1 MRVLRRALGALLALV
16 VGFGPAL
23 PATAAEASI
32 PVAPLLGFDAAGA
45 ASERAL
51 EAGFD
56 AALDPADQR
65 AWLKRLTARPH
76 HVGSPY
82 GKENAEFLASLFRE
96 FGFETRIEEFTVLFP
111 VPKERVL
118 ELVAPGTFKATLV
131 EPPLAEDATSGQAA
145 EQLPVYNAYSIDGDV
160 TAEVVYVNYGVP
172 KDYLELESRGID
184 VKGKIVLARYGG
196 SWRGIKPK
204 VAAEHGAVGCI
215 IYSDPKEDGYFQ
227 GDVYPK
233 GAFRSDRG
241 AQRGSVADM
250 PVFPGDPLTPGVGA
264 TADAK
269 RLDRKDATTLT
280 KIPVLPISYADSLP
294 FLRALEGPVAPE
306 AWRGALPTTYHIG
319 PGPAKAHLKVVFDWR
334 MEPVRDVIAVLKGS
348 ERPDEW
354 IVRGNHHDAWVN
366 GALDP
371 LAGMVAELSEAKA
384 LSALVKSGWKPK
396 RTLVYAAWDGEE
408 LGLMGSTEWVET
420 HAAELSKKVVVY
432 LNTDGNGRGFLEAG
446 GSHTLESL
454 VDEVARDVIDP
465 EKKVSVFE
473 RQRARRLLEG
483 TPESRKEARASTGLR
498 LEALGSGSDWS
509 AFLQHSGIAS
519 LNLGYGGESEGGSY
533 HSIYDSFDHFTRF
546 GDPDFAYGVTLA
558 KTAGRVVLRL
568 ANAGVLPFAFEPLAE
583 TVGRYAK
590 EVATLADELREKTEE
605 ENRLLAEKQYDLLSD
620 PKETFIAPKPKA
632 AVPFLNFAPLQNA
645 VAVLKKSSSAYAKAG
660 KERKAPLPLEA
671 QKALDVLL
679 YTSER
684 TLLRKEGLPLRPWYA
699 HQLYAPGYYTGY
711 SVKTLPGVREA
722 IEERRYA
729 EAQTQIG
736 AAAEAILACA
746 AQVDRATDLI
756 AR

>member
-1 MRVLRRALGALLALV
+1 MRMSARIVALAVSLS
-16 VGFGPAL
+16 P
-23 PATAAEASI
+23 
-32 PVAPLLGFDAAGA
+32 PVFSPPAPLLGFDAAGS
-45 ASERAL
+45 ASERTL
-51 EAGFD
+51 EAAFD
-56 AALDPADQR
+56 ASLDPADQR
-65 AWLKRLTARPH
+65 AWLKRLSARPH

-82 GKENAEFLASLFRE
+82 GKENAEFLASLFRS

-111 VPKERVL
+111 VPKMRVL
-118 ELVAPGTFKATLV
+118 ELVAPGAFRAALA
-131 EPPLAEDATSGQAA
+131 EPPLAEDATSAQAQ

-172 KDYLELESRGID
+172 KDYIELEARGID

-204 VAAEHGAVGCI
+204 VAAEHGAVGCL
-215 IYSDPKEDGYFQ
+215 IYSDPREDGYFQ

-233 GAFRSDRG
+233 GAYRSDRG

-250 PVFPGDPLTPGVGA
+250 PVYPGDPLTPGVGA
-264 TADAK
+264 TKDAK
-269 RLDRKDATTLT
+269 RLDRKDAQTLT
-280 KIPVLPISYADSLP
+280 KIPVLPISYADALP
-294 FLRALEGPVAPE
+294 FLRALDGPVAPE
-306 AWRGALPTTYHIG
+306 AWRGALPITYHLG
-319 PGPAKAHLKVVFDWR
+319 PGPAKAHLKLEFDWR
-334 MEPVRDVIAVLKGS
+334 MEPVRDVVAVLGGS

-354 IVRGNHHDAWVN
+354 IVRGNHHDAWVT
-366 GALDP
+366 GAYDP
-371 LAGMVAELSEAKA
+371 LAGMVAELAEAKA
-384 LSALVKSGWKPK
+384 LSVLVKGGWRPK

-408 LGLMGSTEWVET
+408 PGLIGSTEWVET
-420 HAAELSKKVVVY
+420 HAAELSKKAVVY

-446 GSHTLESL
+446 GSHTLEKL
-454 VDEVARDVIDP
+454 VDEVARDVVDP
-465 EKKVSVFE
+465 EKNVSVYE

-483 TPESRKEARASTGLR
+483 TPESRKEARESTGLR

-546 GDPDFAYGVTLA
+546 GDPNFAYGVTLA

-568 ANAGVLPFAFEPLAE
+568 ANAGVLPFSFEPLAE
-583 TVGRYAK
+583 TVERYAK
-590 EVATLADELREKTEE
+590 EVVVLADELREKTEQ
-605 ENRLLAEKQYDLLSD
+605 ENRFLAEKQYDLLAD
-620 PKETFIAPKPKA
+620 PNRIFIAPRPKP

-645 VAVLKKSSSAYAKAG
+645 VAVLKKSSAAYAKAE
-660 KERKAPLPLEA
+660 KERTAPLALDA
-671 QKALDVLL
+671 RKALDELL

-684 TLLRKEGLPLRPWYA
+684 TFIRKEGLPLRPWYA

-711 SVKTLPGVREA
+711 SVKTLPGIREA
-722 IEERRYA
+722 IEERRYD
-729 EAQTQIG
+729 EAQAQIG
-736 AAAEAILACA
+736 AASEAILACA
-746 AQVDRATDLI
+746 KQVDRAAELL

>member
-1 MRVLRRALGALLALV
+1 MRVLRRAPGAVLALV

-23 PATAAEASI
+23 PATAAEGST

-45 ASERAL
+45 TAERAL
-51 EAGFD
+51 EATFD

-111 VPKERVL
+111 VPKTRAL

-280 KIPVLPISYADSLP
+280 KIPVLPISYADALP

-306 AWRGALPTTYHIG
+306 AWRGALPITYHIG
-319 PGPAKAHLKVVFDWR
+319 PGPAKAHLKLEFDWR
-334 MEPVRDVIAVLKGS
+334 MEPVRDVLAVLKGS

-446 GSHTLESL
+446 GSHTLENL

-465 EKKVSVFE
+465 EKKVSVYE

-483 TPESRKEARASTGLR
+483 TPESRKDARASTGLR

-590 EVATLADELREKTEE
+590 EVTTLADELREKTEE

-645 VAVLKKSSSAYAKAG
+645 VAVLKKSSAAYAKAG
-660 KERKAPLPLEA
+660 KERKAPLPHEA
-671 QKALDVLL
+671 QQALDVLL
-679 YTSER
+679 YTTER
-684 TLLRKEGLPLRPWYA
+684 AFLRKEGLPLRPWYG

>member
-1 MRVLRRALGALLALV
+1 MRGLRRALGAFLALV
-16 VGFGPAL
+16 VALSPAR
-23 PATAAEASI
+23 PAPAADPASSGG
-32 PVAPLLGFDAAGA
+32 PLLGFDAPSA
-45 ASERAL
+45 AAERAL
-51 EAGFD
+51 EASFD
-56 AALDPADQR
+56 ASLDPADQR
-65 AWLKRLTARPH
+65 AWLKRLSARPH

-82 GKENAEFLASLFRE
+82 GKENAEFLASLFRS

-111 VPKERVL
+111 VPKTRVL
-118 ELVAPGTFKATLV
+118 ELIAPAAFTATLA
-131 EPPLAEDATSGQAA
+131 EPPLAEDATSAQAS
-145 EQLPVYNAYSIDGDV
+145 EQLAIYNAYSIDGDV
-160 TAEVVYVNYGVP
+160 TAPVVYVNYGVP

-204 VAAEHGAVGCI
+204 VAAEHGAVGCL
-215 IYSDPKEDGYFQ
+215 IYSDPREDGYFQ

-250 PVFPGDPLTPGVGA
+250 PVYPGDPLTPGVGA
-264 TADAK
+264 TKDAK
-269 RLDRKDATTLT
+269 RLDRKDAQTLT
-280 KIPVLPISYADSLP
+280 KIPVLPISYADALP
-294 FLRALEGPVAPE
+294 LLRALEGPVAPE
-306 AWRGALPTTYHIG
+306 GWRGALPITYHIG
-319 PGPAKAHLKVVFDWR
+319 PGPARAHLKLEFDWR

-366 GALDP
+366 GAYDP
-371 LAGMVAELSEAKA
+371 LAGMVAELAEAKA
-384 LSALVKSGWKPK
+384 LSTLVKSGWKPK

-420 HAAELSKKVVVY
+420 HAAELSKKGIVY

-446 GSHTLESL
+446 GSHSLETL
-454 VDEVARDVIDP
+454 VDEVARDVLDP
-465 EKKVSVFE
+465 EKKVNVYE

-483 TPESRKEARASTGLR
+483 KPESRKEARESTGLR

-519 LNLGYGGESEGGSY
+519 LNIGYGGESEGGSY
-533 HSIYDSFDHFTRF
+533 HSIYDSFDHFMRF

-568 ANAGVLPFAFEPLAE
+568 ANAGVLPFAFEPLAD

-590 EVATLADELREKTEE
+590 EVVTLADEMREKTED
-605 ENRLLAEKQYDLLSD
+605 ENRLLAEKRYDLLAD

-645 VAVLKKSSSAYAKAG
+645 VTVLKKSSAAYAKAE
-660 KERKAPLPLEA
+660 KERKAPLALEA
-671 QKALDVLL
+671 QKALDELF

-684 TLLRKEGLPLRPWYA
+684 TFLRKEGLPLRPWYA

-711 SVKTLPGVREA
+711 SVKTLPGIREA
-722 IEERRYA
+722 IEERRYD
-729 EAQTQIG
+729 EAQTQI
-736 AAAEAILACA
+736 AAVAQAILACA
-746 AQVDRATDLI
+746 AQIDRAKELI